1 MDKRVPPLSS
11 KRKRKIVPPLT
22 GHNETPAQKRRRTD
36 ESKTPKL
43 KPAAIIAYNNGKC
56 GIDKSDQ
63 MASNSTYSRRG
74 VKWYRK
80 VVFELL
86 TGMSMVNAFIIHK
99 IHTNSKSNINTFRE
113 YRHLLFGRN
122 YCKKNMVGPKEKF
135 VHLLKKT
142 EEKTRKQ
149 CILCYKKLTK
159 EMSRAEARK
168 KVKKVRKYREGCD
181 GKPIMC
187 MDCHIEHHS

>member
-1 MDKRVPPLSS
+1 MNTLEARLMIVVSKWKDARDVLMLSTIRNMDKRVLSL
-11 KRKRKIVPPLT
+11 K
-22 GHNETPAQKRRRTD
+22 TD
-36 ESKTPKL
+36 ENKTPKL

-56 GIDKSDQ
+56 GIDRSDQ
-63 MASNSTYSRRG
+63 MASYSTCSWRG

-86 TGMSMVNAFIIHK
+86 TGITA
-99 IHTNSKSNINTFRE
+99 
-113 YRHLLFGRN
+113 
-122 YCKKNMVGPKEKF
+122 KNMVGPKEKV
-135 VHLLKKT
+135 VHLLKKI
-142 EEKTRKQ
+142 EEKTRKKY
-149 CILCYKKLTK
+149 ILCYKKLTK

-168 KVKKVRKYREGCD
+168 KVKKVRTYCGGCD